1 VDRPLI
7 IAGSVKA
14 IKGKIGSFADAHAGV
29 ANRAVAQC
37 GPVLPKCDAV
47 DEAIVIEG
55 WCQRRIAR
63 PQTCYQPRMCG
74 SRPNHVAAS
83 TAAVAVEQVFVGV
96 NEKAGPVV
104 GVQRT
109 QSQKAA
115 EADGF
120 RLLPIV
126 CL

>member
-1 VDRPLI
+1 MQQRHSLRE
-7 IAGSVKA
+7 
-14 IKGKIGSFADAHAGV
+14 FH
-29 ANRAVAQC
+29 
-37 GPVLPKCDAV
+37 L
-47 DEAIVIEG
+47 VIEFG
-55 WCQRRIAR
+55 E
-63 PQTCYQPRMCG
+63 T
-74 SRPNHVAAS
+74 NHVAAA
-83 TAAVAVEQVFVGV
+83 TTAVAIEQVFVGV
-96 NEKAGPVV
+96 NEKAGLVV